1 MMLGT
6 LVGIFHHFQETL
18 GMSVPN
24 YSTLISL
31 LLLHSIITVVT
42 GQQSMAV
49 VGFDQTAY
57 AAVEESRD
65 EPTAVEVCVSL
76 LSGQLVETFVVS
88 VTTQSGTAMGKC

>member
-1 MMLGT
+1 
-6 LVGIFHHFQETL
+6 
-18 GMSVPN
+18 
-24 YSTLISL
+24 
-31 LLLHSIITVVT
+31 
-42 GQQSMAV
+42 MAV

>member
-1 MMLGT
+1 
-6 LVGIFHHFQETL
+6 
-18 GMSVPN
+18 MSVPN
-24 YSTLISL
+24 YSTLIIL
-31 LLLHSIITVVT
+31 LLLHSCIITMVT
-42 GQQSMAV
+42 GQQLMAV

-76 LSGQLVETFVVS
+76 LSGQLVETYVVS